1 MKKILLD
8 TNAYSYYLRGD
19 ERVLEILSKSSIVY
33 MSIFVLA
40 ELYYG
45 FKGGSKEK
53 WNKGLLEN
61 FLNKPTVSIINASSE
76 TSEIF
81 ADVKHL
87 LKRSGNPIPLNDIW
101 IASHSIETGS
111 ILITFDD
118 HFNKISGL
126 RIWDYS

>member
-1 MKKILLD
+1 
-8 TNAYSYYLRGD
+8 
-19 ERVLEILSKSSIVY
+19 

-53 WNKGLLEN
+53 WNKDLLEK
-61 FLNKPTVSIINASSE
+61 FLNKPTVSLVNASSE
-76 TSEIF
+76 TAEIF

-87 LKRSGNPIPLNDIW
+87 LKKSGNPIPLNDVW

-111 ILITFDD
+111 ALITYDD

-126 RIWDYS
+126 RVWDYD